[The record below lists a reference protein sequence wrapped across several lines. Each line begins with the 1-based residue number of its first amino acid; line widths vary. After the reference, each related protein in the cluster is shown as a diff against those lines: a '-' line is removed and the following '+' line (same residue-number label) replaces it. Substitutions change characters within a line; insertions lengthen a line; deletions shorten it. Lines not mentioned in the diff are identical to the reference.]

1 MLHLAFRPA
10 PGDQQQPV
18 MVDMDLVPFFQCSN
32 NMEYDGDINDYAEY
46 LLITRPRGWLQ
57 ELHKLESMTAVG
69 DPSAV
74 RCSRVKLVNKNTVI
88 PSQVIRDIMIKVGI
102 HFYWTQVLL
111 FLRSETLEGSK
122 NQVYVLLKL
131 QKKLTAAKV
140 TR

>member
-32 NMEYDGDINDYAEY
+32 NMEYDGSTNDYERY
-46 LLITRPRGWLQ
+46 LRSTRPRGWLQ
-57 ELHKLESMTAVG
+57 EFHKLENMTAGG

-88 PSQVIRDIMIKVGI
+88 PSQVIRGK
-102 HFYWTQVLL
+102 
-111 FLRSETLEGSK
+111 
-122 NQVYVLLKL
+122 
-131 QKKLTAAKV
+131 
-140 TR
+140 

>member
-32 NMEYDGDINDYAEY
+32 NMEYDGGINDYRQY
-46 LLITRPRGWLQ
+46 LFSTRPRGWLQ
-57 ELHKLESMTAVG
+57 EYHKLENMTAG
-69 DPSAV
+69 ADPRAV

-102 HFYWTQVLL
+102 HLH
-111 FLRSETLEGSK
+111 
-122 NQVYVLLKL
+122 
-131 QKKLTAAKV
+131 
-140 TR
+140 

>member
-57 ELHKLESMTAVG
+57 EYHKLENMTSAD
-69 DPSAV
+69 DPRVV

-88 PSQVIRDIMIKVGI
+88 PSQVIRDI
-102 HFYWTQVLL
+102 
-111 FLRSETLEGSK
+111 
-122 NQVYVLLKL
+122 
-131 QKKLTAAKV
+131 
-140 TR
+140 

>member
-32 NMEYDGDINDYAEY
+32 NMEYDGDPNNYMQH
-46 LLITRPRGWLQ
+46 LFNTRPRGWLQ
-57 ELHKLESMTAVG
+57 EYHKLESMTAA

-88 PSQVIRDIMIKVGI
+88 PSQVTQGKIIKVII
-102 HFYWTQVLL
+102 HFY
-111 FLRSETLEGSK
+111 
-122 NQVYVLLKL
+122 
-131 QKKLTAAKV
+131 
-140 TR
+140 